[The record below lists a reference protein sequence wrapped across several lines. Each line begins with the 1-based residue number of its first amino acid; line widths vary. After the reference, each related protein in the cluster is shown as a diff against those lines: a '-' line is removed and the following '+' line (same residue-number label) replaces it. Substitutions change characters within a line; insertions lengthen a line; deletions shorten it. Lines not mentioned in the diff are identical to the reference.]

1 MGTVLRDVAKEL
13 CTALAELRR
22 ERVATQGEAT
32 ARVRAEDRANAAHAM
47 LVKAIAKANDEL
59 AQAKALGAEW
69 EGKYERAVQ
78 TVQYQDEVILKLK
91 AKLREK
97 VSGVI
102 VVDRAPKKPIAG
114 AVKPKEPTT

>member
-1 MGTVLRDVAKEL
+1 MGQIFDDYRRVTNEL
-13 CTALAELRR
+13 VRVNGLL
-22 ERVATQGEAT
+22 ERAGG
-32 ARVRAEDRANAAHAM
+32 DIAAM
-47 LVKAIAKANDEL
+47 NCQL